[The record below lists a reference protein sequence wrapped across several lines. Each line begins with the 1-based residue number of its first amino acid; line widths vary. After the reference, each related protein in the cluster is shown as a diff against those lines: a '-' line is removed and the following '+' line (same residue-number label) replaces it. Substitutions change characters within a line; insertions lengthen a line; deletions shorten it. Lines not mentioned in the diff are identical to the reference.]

1 MVEHAKVPAGATAN
15 PRLPSPTMTVV
26 LVPGLLCDDVAWA
39 PQIAA
44 LGDDGHDV
52 LVVSST
58 GSASIGALATAA
70 LAAVPAGPF
79 ALAGHSLGARIALEM
94 FRQAP
99 GRVERIALLDTGVHP
114 VGPGEAASRSALVRL
129 ANDKGMAALVDRWLL
144 PMLHEAHRDDDAIVG
159 PLVAMVERNTPASFA
174 AQQQALL
181 TRPDAAGVL
190 PTVAVPTLVLVGDA
204 DAWSPVEQHRTI
216 AVAVPGSELVVV
228 EQCGHMS
235 PVEQPAAVT
244 EALRRWLAR

>member
-1 MVEHAKVPAGATAN
+1 
-15 PRLPSPTMTVV
+15 MTVV
-26 LVPGLLCDDVAWA
+26 LVPGLLCDDVVWA

-52 LVVSST
+52 LVVLST

-99 GRVERIALLDTGVHP
+99 GRAERIALLDTGVHP
-114 VGPGEAASRSALVRL
+114 VGPGEATSRSALVRL
-129 ANDKGMAALVDRWLL
+129 ADDKGMAALVDRWLL
-144 PMLHEAHRDDDAIVG
+144 PMLHEVHRDDDAIVG

-174 AQQQALL
+174 AQQRALL
-181 TRPDAAGVL
+181 TRPDAGVVL
-190 PTVAVPTLVLVGDA
+190 PTIAVPTLVLVGDA
-204 DAWSPVEQHRTI
+204 DAWSPVEQHRAI
-216 AVAVPGSELVVV
+216 AAAVPGSELVVV
-228 EQCGHMS
+228 ERCGHMS

>member
-1 MVEHAKVPAGATAN
+1 
-15 PRLPSPTMTVV
+15 MTVV
-26 LVPGLLCDDVAWA
+26 LVPGLLCDDAVWA

-44 LGDDGHDV
+44 LGADGHEV
-52 LVVSST
+52 VVVSST

-70 LAAVPAGPF
+70 LRVVPAGPF
-79 ALAGHSLGARIALEM
+79 ALAGHSLGGRIALEM
-94 FRQAP
+94 VRQAP
-99 GRVERIALLDTGVHP
+99 SRVDRLALLDTGVHP
-114 VGPGEAASRSALVRL
+114 VAPGEAEGRGALVRL
-129 ANDKGMAALVDRWLL
+129 AEEEGLAALVERWLL

-190 PTVAVPTLVLVGDA
+190 PTVAVPTLVLVGNA
-204 DAWSPVEQHRTI
+204 DAWSPVEQHRAI
-216 AVAVPGSELVVV
+216 ATAIPGSELVVV

-235 PVEQPAAVT
+235 PVEQPAVFQY
-244 EALRRWLAR
+244 

>member
-1 MVEHAKVPAGATAN
+1 
-15 PRLPSPTMTVV
+15 MTVV
-26 LVPGLLCDDVAWA
+26 LVPGLLCDHAVWA

-44 LGDDGHDV
+44 LRDDGHDV

-70 LAAVPAGPF
+70 LTAVPAGPF
-79 ALAGHSLGARIALEM
+79 ALAGHSLGARIAVEM
-94 FRQAP
+94 VRQAP
-99 GRVERIALLDTGVHP
+99 ERIERLALLDTGVHP
-114 VGPGEAASRSALVRL
+114 VGPGEAESRGALVRL
-129 ANDKGMAALVDRWLL
+129 AEDEGMSSLVERWLL

-159 PLVAMVERNTPASFA
+159 PLVAMVERNTAMSFA

-181 TRPDAAGVL
+181 TRPDASAVL
-190 PTVAVPTLVLVGDA
+190 PTLMVPTLVLVGDA

-216 AVAVPGSELVVV
+216 AAAVPGSELVMV
-228 EQCGHMS
+228 EHSGHMS